1 MLAERYR
8 DAVAGSRLAS
18 LPESTL
24 VAVTAGAAVM
34 DVPSGAVLLRL
45 GSVDAFV
52 CVVSAGLLRT
62 FVVSADGRQMTVR
75 YSRRGEVVGSATLF
89 AGQLPTTGVQAIV
102 DSSVLVLR
110 PGTVRALAATDVAL
124 ANVLLH
130 DLAER
135 ATAYISALASTTLS
149 SLRQNVVRHLLD
161 LAAPDP
167 VRGLL
172 VVGLSQQALADH
184 VGTVREVIGRILRDL
199 RDQGL
204 VSTRRDEIVLLDAA
218 QLLELTWPRVT

>member
-1 MLAERYR
+1 M
-8 DAVAGSRLAS
+8 
-18 LPESTL
+18 
-24 VAVTAGAAVM
+24 
-34 DVPSGAVLLRL
+34 
-45 GSVDAFV
+45 
-52 CVVSAGLLRT
+52 
-62 FVVSADGRQMTVR
+62 GRQMTVR
-75 YSRRGEVVGSATLF
+75 YSRRGDVVGAATLF